1 MLPFVIT
8 HSRTAIHTSAMN
20 VGFEFAVPS
29 ILVELRSVHE
39 SNVGLIFSINDRHPH
54 HFAKH
59 CWFTV

>member
-1 MLPFVIT
+1 MLPFLIT
-8 HSRTAIHTSAMN
+8 LSCMAIHRSAMN

-29 ILVELRSVHE
+29 ILEELRSVHE

-59 CWFTV
+59 C